1 MRVDLERVVTRF
13 PDAVLS
19 GVDDDGWPASVRCR
33 PRYDRARAVLRCDR
47 APGVEIVE
55 GRASLLW
62 HAHDARLGRLRSFL
76 VQGELVADGAE
87 WVVTPTRV
95 RAGPGMSGPLGDVA
109 VFGAAR
115 RRAGRYLAARGLAR
129 PRVPWDRLR
138 S

>member
-33 PRYDRARAVLRCDR
+33 PRYDRAQAVLRCDR

-62 HAHDARLGRLRSFL
+62 HAHDARLGRLRSLL

-95 RAGPGMSGPLGDVA
+95 LGDVA

>member
-19 GVDDDGWPASVRCR
+19 AVDDDGWPASVRCR
-33 PRYDRARAVLRCDR
+33 PRYDRAQAVLRCDR

-62 HAHDARLGRLRSFL
+62 HVHDAKLGRLRSFL

-95 RAGPGMSGPLGDVA
+95 LGDVA

-129 PRVPWDRLR
+129 PQVPWDRLR

>member
-1 MRVDLERVVTRF
+1 MRLDLERVVTRF

-19 GVDDDGWPASVRCR
+19 GMDGGGWPASVRCR
-33 PRYDRARAVLRCDR
+33 PRYDRAQAVLRCDR

-55 GRASLLW
+55 GRA
-62 HAHDARLGRLRSFL
+62 RLRAILDHPVDERSFL

-109 VFGAAR
+109 VFGTAR